1 VIKISGNRNL
11 SGANKIVI
19 KIGTSSLTDETF
31 RLDPRK
37 VRKFTKEI
45 MELRRQNKEVI
56 LVTSGAIGAGIGR
69 LNLKSRPKDM
79 QSLQAAA
86 AVGQNI
92 LMNTYDRYFSKY
104 NQTIAQL
111 LLTYEDFS
119 NGQRYLNLR
128 NTLITLLNSGV
139 IPIINENDT
148 TAVDEIKVG
157 DNDKLSALVASNLGA
172 DLLIILSDIDGLFTC
187 DPKTSREAKLISAVE
202 EITPELERICGN
214 ESSRGTGGMMTKIEA
229 AKITMKSGIPM
240 IIANGEEKAV
250 IRRVMSG
257 EPIGTIFLP
266 KKNEARIRPRN
277 DLVITEMGLNKI
289 IEKAQAA
296 RNAAIKLAN
305 TPTEDKD
312 EALLRMAESI
322 KHNKDRILEA
332 NRKDVENANRENLP
346 KALVDRLK
354 LDDSKIDDI
363 ARSLESV
370 AGLEDPVGKTLSAI
384 ELDKGLE
391 LFKVSCP
398 IGVIGAIFESRPDAL
413 VQIASLCLKSGNAV
427 ILKGGSE
434 ARNSNTVLF
443 DILQSSSQGIP
454 EGWMQ
459 LAETREDVK
468 QMLELDKHIDLLVPR
483 GSNKFVKYIQ
493 ENTSIPVLGHSEG
506 ICHVYV
512 DRDADLDMAENI
524 CYDAKVQYPAACNA
538 VETILVDKP
547 IAGVFLPKIAD
558 RLTKAG
564 VKIKGCRET
573 IKLLKNFKIDSVEDW
588 HVEYSDLIVSMRI
601 VDGVNEAIDH
611 INNYGSK
618 HTDAIVTENSEAA
631 RRFLNFVDSSSV
643 MHNASTR
650 FSDGFR
656 YGKGA
661 EVGISTNK
669 IHARGPVGLEG
680 LVIYKY
686 LLIGKGNIVAEYIG
700 PNAKRF
706 THKTL
711 NIQKNGSM

>member
-1 VIKISGNRNL
+1 MPEMVQVIKISEKRNL

-19 KIGTSSLTDETF
+19 KIGTSSLTDERY
-31 RLDPRK
+31 RLDPSK
-37 VRKFTKEI
+37 VRRFVKEI
-45 MELRRQNKEVI
+45 MELRRKNKEVI
-56 LVTSGAIGAGIGR
+56 LVTSGAIGAGVGR
-69 LNLKSRPKDM
+69 LNLKSRPKDI
-79 QSLQAAA
+79 QLLQAAA

-104 NQTIAQL
+104 NQTVAQV

-119 NGQRYLNLR
+119 NGHRYLNLR
-128 NTLITLLNSGV
+128 NTLTTLLNWGV

-172 DLLIILSDIDGLFTC
+172 DLLIILSDIDGLYTC
-187 DPKTSREAKLISAVE
+187 DPKMSGEAKLISTVE
-202 EITPELERICGN
+202 EITPEIESICGN
-214 ESSRGTGGMMTKIEA
+214 ESSRGTGGMMTKIHA
-229 AKITMKSGIPM
+229 AKITMEFGIPL
-240 IIANGEEKAV
+240 IIANGGEKDV

-266 KKNEARIRPRN
+266 KKMEARTSSQNNPANLEPGSQKIA
-277 DLVITEMGLNKI
+277 EM
-289 IEKAQAA
+289 AQAA

-305 TPTEDKD
+305 ISTEVKN

-322 KHNKDRILEA
+322 KQNKNRIFEA

-354 LDDSKIDDI
+354 LDESKINDI
-363 ARSLESV
+363 IRSLESV

-434 ARNSNTVLF
+434 VKNSNAVLF
-443 DILQSSSQGIP
+443 EILHSSSQGLP
-454 EGWMQ
+454 EGWIQ
-459 LAETREDVK
+459 LAETREDVR
-468 QMLELDKHIDLLVPR
+468 QMLKLDKYIDLLVPR
-483 GSNKFVKYIQ
+483 GSNQFVKYIQ

-512 DRDADLDMAENI
+512 DRDADLDMAVNI
-524 CYDAKVQYPAACNA
+524 CYDAKVQYPAVCNA

-547 IAGVFLPKIAD
+547 IAEVFLPKVAE

-564 VKIKGCRET
+564 VKIKGCSET
-573 IKLLKNFKIDSVEDW
+573 IKLLKNFKIDPVEDW
-588 HVEYSDLIVSMRI
+588 HVEYLDLIVSMRI
-601 VDGVNEAIDH
+601 VDGVDEAINH
-611 INNYGSK
+611 INKYGSK
-618 HTDAIVTENSEAA
+618 HTDAIVTENSETA

-650 FSDGFR
+650 FSDGFT
-656 YGKGA
+656 
-661 EVGISTNK
+661 IW
-669 IHARGPVGLEG
+669 
-680 LVIYKY
+680 
-686 LLIGKGNIVAEYIG
+686 
-700 PNAKRF
+700 
-706 THKTL
+706 
-711 NIQKNGSM
+711 

>member
-1 VIKISGNRNL
+1 MIKISGNRNL

-19 KIGTSSLTDETF
+19 KIGTSSLTDETY

-37 VRKFTKEI
+37 VRKFTEEI
-45 MELRRQNKEVI
+45 MELKKQNKEVI

-69 LNLKSRPKDM
+69 LNLKSRPKEM
-79 QSLQAAA
+79 QLLQAAA

-92 LMNTYDRYFSKY
+92 LMNTYDKYFSKY
-104 NQTIAQL
+104 NQTIAQV

-148 TAVDEIKVG
+148 TAVDEIRVG
-157 DNDKLSALVASNLGA
+157 DNDKLSALVASNLHA
-172 DLLIILSDIDGLFTC
+172 DLLVILSDIDGLYTC
-187 DPKTSREAKLISAVE
+187 DPKTSGDAKLISTVE
-202 EITPELERICGN
+202 DITPELERICGN
-214 ESSRGTGGMMTKIEA
+214 ESSRGTGGMMTKIQA
-229 AKITMKSGIPM
+229 AKITMESGIPL
-240 IIANGEEKAV
+240 IIVNGGEKAV

-266 KKNEARIRPRN
+266 KKNEVRINPRN
-277 DLVITEMGLNKI
+277 DLVDIEMEPQKI

-296 RNAAIKLAN
+296 RKAAIKLAN

-312 EALLRMAESI
+312 KALLRMAESI
-322 KHNKDRILEA
+322 KQNKNRILEA
-332 NRKDVENANRENLP
+332 NRKDVENANREKLP

-398 IGVIGAIFESRPDAL
+398 IGVIGVIFESRPEAL

-434 ARNSNTVLF
+434 ASNSNTVLF

-468 QMLELDKHIDLLVPR
+468 QMLELDNYIDLLVPR

-512 DRDADLDMAENI
+512 DRDADLDMAVNI

-564 VKIKGCRET
+564 VKIKGCGET
-573 IKLLKNFKIDSVEDW
+573 IKLLKNFKIDPVEDW
-588 HVEYSDLIVSMRI
+588 HVEYLDLIVSMRI
-601 VDGVNEAIDH
+601 VDGVDEAINH

-618 HTDAIVTENSEAA
+618 HTDAIVTENSGTA

-686 LLIGKGNIVAEYIG
+686 LLVGKGHTVAEYIG

-711 NIQKNGSM
+711 NIQKRVS